1 MTMSKNVASESLLIS
16 AASISADLNEVSRI
30 AKHISVGV
38 KNAKAIAARAG
49 NQARGFQPI
58 TDFINEMATDIMGLV
73 EKISREALEITRIA
87 SAHSRTQEAKRR
99 IDSVFLS
106 DQPIRYR
113 DELGGIAHKIDEN
126 VQQQRY
132 IIKKHA
138 RHLGLLLSEIEQ
150 KVKAAQVISNTSRV
164 EASRAKDYR
173 QNLEVV
179 AENLLTETDQI
190 KGRVQRCQSRL
201 SRVFLQLN

>member
-1 MTMSKNVASESLLIS
+1 MTKTINSESLLIS

-58 TDFINEMATDIMGLV
+58 TDFINEMATDIMSLV
-73 EKISREALEITRIA
+73 DKISREALEITRIA
-87 SAHSRTQEAKRR
+87 SAHSRTLEAKRR
-99 IDSVFLS
+99 IDAVFLS
-106 DQPIRYR
+106 EHPIKFK
-113 DELGGIAHKIDEN
+113 DELGN
-126 VQQQRY
+126 VAQNINDVAQEQRY
-132 IIKKHA
+132 TIKQHA
-138 RHLGLLLSEIEQ
+138 RRLGLLLSEIEQ

-164 EASRAKDYR
+164 EASRAEDYR

-201 SRVFLQLN
+201 SKVFLQLA

>member
-1 MTMSKNVASESLLIS
+1 MMNNKTNSESLLIS

-58 TDFINEMATDIMGLV
+58 TDFINEMATDIMSLV
-73 EKISREALEITRIA
+73 DKISREALEITRIA
-87 SAHSRTQEAKRR
+87 STHSRTLEAKQR
-99 IDSVFLS
+99 IDAVFRGDESV
-106 DQPIRYR
+106 RYK
-113 DELGGIAHKIDEN
+113 DELQSVSKNIDDKVES
-126 VQQQRY
+126 QRY
-132 IIKKHA
+132 TIKQHA
-138 RHLGLLLSEIEQ
+138 RRLELLLSEIAQ

-164 EASRAKDYR
+164 EASRAEEYR

-201 SRVFLQLN
+201 SKVFLQLH

>member
-1 MTMSKNVASESLLIS
+1 MSNNVNSESLLIS

-58 TDFINEMATDIMGLV
+58 TDFINEMATDIMSLV
-73 EKISREALEITRIA
+73 DKISREALEITRIA
-87 SAHSRTQEAKRR
+87 SSHSRTLEAKKR
-99 IDSVFLS
+99 IDSVYRS
-106 DQPIRYR
+106 DQPIRYKA
-113 DELGGIAHKIDEN
+113 ELGGVANDIDEK
-126 VQQQRY
+126 VESQRY
-132 IIKKHA
+132 TIKKHA
-138 RHLGLLLSEIEQ
+138 RRLELLLSEIEQ

-164 EASRAKDYR
+164 EASRADEYR

-201 SRVFLQLN
+201 SSVFHLLN